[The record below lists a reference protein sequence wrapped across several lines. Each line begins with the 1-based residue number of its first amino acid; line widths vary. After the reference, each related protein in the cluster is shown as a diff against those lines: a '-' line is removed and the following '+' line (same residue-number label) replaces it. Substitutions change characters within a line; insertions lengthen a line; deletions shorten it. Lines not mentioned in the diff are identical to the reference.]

1 LALPTTL
8 TTSEASIDA
17 LRTQLASVTAA
28 SSGAFDLQAGYTSA
42 STMMASTADQPVVRS
57 LEILT
62 RQGATAPA
70 NLGVTARQD
79 KIALN
84 MVGLRLPVSAA
95 PAPAP
100 TPAAAPLAELAKAS
114 GGDYNS
120 AKTGAEALRDM
131 SQAAKAIAGQVRN
144 LIDAETSEALAANAT
159 HQFTFYKS
167 AVEFDGKLVLT
178 WYFDPADASKLT
190 FFVGKKGTT
199 LSNVSTYGEGYSR
212 DDVNG
217 TVSVVVDNAL
227 LSGNYEEW
235 TAEARASAATSEGL
249 AIEVASDAATASNPI
264 SLGVSVQGGSQAS
277 SSNPVITARFGGRQ
291 PIRGGQIKVNVV
303 RASDGVPVLQDVAM
317 LDDGA
322 GADERANDGIYT
334 LSLAGRLV
342 AGDYVAV
349 VEASTVPGT
358 STFNPNQIQ
367 AFGGAGQAAETTIAD
382 EIQRLAELDFTVE
395 AGALGVVPGTTG
407 TNAPDTSSGG
417 GCTAMP
423 GQRDA
428 SLPLLVMGVAGWLAY
443 RRRKQG

>member
-1 LALPTTL
+1 
-8 TTSEASIDA
+8 
-17 LRTQLASVTAA
+17 
-28 SSGAFDLQAGYTSA
+28 
-42 STMMASTADQPVVRS
+42 
-57 LEILT
+57 
-62 RQGATAPA
+62 
-70 NLGVTARQD
+70 
-79 KIALN
+79 
-84 MVGLRLPVSAA
+84 
-95 PAPAP
+95 
-100 TPAAAPLAELAKAS
+100 
-114 GGDYNS
+114 
-120 AKTGAEALRDM
+120 
-131 SQAAKAIAGQVRN
+131 
-144 LIDAETSEALAANAT
+144 
-159 HQFTFYKS
+159 
-167 AVEFDGKLVLT
+167 
-178 WYFDPADASKLT
+178 
-190 FFVGKKGTT
+190 
-199 LSNVSTYGEGYSR
+199 
-212 DDVNG
+212 
-217 TVSVVVDNAL
+217 
-227 LSGNYEEW
+227 
-235 TAEARASAATSEGL
+235 
-249 AIEVASDAATASNPI
+249 
-264 SLGVSVQGGSQAS
+264 
-277 SSNPVITARFGGRQ
+277 VITARFGGRQ